1 MASLDPLARREFLN
15 AVMEVVVDE
24 GITVVLSSHIVAELE
39 RVCDHLVTLAQGAT
53 QLAGSISE
61 IVASHRLLTGPRS
74 DAASVARVHD
84 VIRESHTERQ
94 TTLLVRANGH
104 VYDSCWEQHEVDLE
118 EIVLAYLGYQPG
130 NGAST
135 APALRGGAV
144 VTWVSWRL
152 QRTETLIAVG
162 ILALLAAL
170 LIPTGIQMANA
181 YHQDGL
187 AACLAINPSKPVL
200 CGNEL
205 GDFQQRFQSLTTL
218 ANWFTLIP
226 GLIGVL
232 LAAPFIFD
240 LEHGTY
246 RLAWTQSITRGRWL
260 LGKLGLPVVTA
271 VLAAG
276 ALILLFTWWRAPNVH
291 INGRLDTGNY
301 DTTGT
306 VVIGYTLFAL
316 GPRARARRDLATR
329 GRLAHRRLRRLLR
342 RAHLRRLLAARPP
355 RRTTKGHLQGRPAA
369 ELPLQRTRPE
379 LRRHNQRPADR
390 ERQRRLPRRPR
401 PSRQHPASARPSSTS
416 STSPKATSGR
426 SNSPKPASSPASPS
440 R

>member
-1 MASLDPLARREFLN
+1 
-15 AVMEVVVDE
+15 
-24 GITVVLSSHIVAELE
+24 
-39 RVCDHLVTLAQGAT
+39 
-53 QLAGSISE
+53 
-61 IVASHRLLTGPRS
+61 
-74 DAASVARVHD
+74 
-84 VIRESHTERQ
+84 
-94 TTLLVRANGH
+94 
-104 VYDSCWEQHEVDLE
+104 
-118 EIVLAYLGYQPG
+118 
-130 NGAST
+130 
-135 APALRGGAV
+135 

-162 ILALLAAL
+162 IVALLAAL

-187 AACLAINPSKPVL
+187 AACLSINPSKPVL

-205 GDFQQRFQSLTTL
+205 GSFQQRFQALTTL

-260 LGKLGLPVVTA
+260 RGKLGLPVVTA
-271 VLAAG
+271 ILAAG
-276 ALILLFTWWRAPNVH
+276 ALMLLFTWWRAPNVH

-316 GPRARARRDLATR
+316 ALA
-329 GRLAHRRLRRLLR
+329 LALGAIWR
-342 RAHLRRLLAARPP
+342 RAAASLTVAFVGYFGVRIFVDYWLRDKLVAPVTATYKGAQQPAFLYNAHVLSMDGTVNGHQFSTAGGGGFLGGHVQAAAPGISHALFHVVYQPLSHFWPLQLTETGLFAGLAAI
-355 RRTTKGHLQGRPAA
+355 LILFAA
-369 ELPLQRTRPE
+369 WWTQQRT
-379 LRRHNQRPADR
+379 A
-390 ERQRRLPRRPR
+390 
-401 PSRQHPASARPSSTS
+401 
-416 STSPKATSGR
+416 
-426 SNSPKPASSPASPS
+426 
-440 R
+440 

>member
-1 MASLDPLARREFLN
+1 M
-15 AVMEVVVDE
+15 
-24 GITVVLSSHIVAELE
+24 
-39 RVCDHLVTLAQGAT
+39 
-53 QLAGSISE
+53 
-61 IVASHRLLTGPRS
+61 
-74 DAASVARVHD
+74 
-84 VIRESHTERQ
+84 
-94 TTLLVRANGH
+94 
-104 VYDSCWEQHEVDLE
+104 
-118 EIVLAYLGYQPG
+118 
-130 NGAST
+130 
-135 APALRGGAV
+135 
-144 VTWVSWRL
+144 TWVSWRL

-170 LIPTGIQMANA
+170 LVPTGIQMANA

-187 AACLAINPSKPVL
+187 AACLSINPGPT

-205 GDFQQRFQSLTTL
+205 GGFQQRFQALTTL

-276 ALILLFTWWRAPNVH
+276 ALTLLFTWWRTPNVH

-316 GPRARARRDLATR
+316 ALA
-329 GRLAHRRLRRLLR
+329 LALGAIWR
-342 RAHLRRLLAARPP
+342 RAAASLTVAFVGYFAVRIFVDYSLRNHLVAPLKATYKGAQQPSFLYNAHVLSMDGTVHGHQFSTAGGGGFLGGHVQVAAPGIQNAVFHVVYQP
-355 RRTTKGHLQGRPAA
+355 QSHFW
-369 ELPLQRTRPE
+369 PLQLTETGLFAGLAVALILFAAWWTRH
-379 LRRHNQRPADR
+379 R
-390 ERQRRLPRRPR
+390 
-401 PSRQHPASARPSSTS
+401 
-416 STSPKATSGR
+416 AT
-426 SNSPKPASSPASPS
+426 
-440 R
+440 